1 MDLFLILKI
10 IKKKNDEDVN
20 ESYDLER
27 VLNLLIEDTEEW
39 RMLDDEFDE
48 PKENNK
54 FYNYFIFIR
63 VEEIIIFYYNLKW
76 RIIQKEY

>member
-27 VLNLLIEDTEEW
+27 VLNLLIEDTEE
-39 RMLDDEFDE
+39 
-48 PKENNK
+48 
-54 FYNYFIFIR
+54 
-63 VEEIIIFYYNLKW
+63 
-76 RIIQKEY
+76 